1 MKYLIFLFSF
11 LFSVTTFAQS
21 KKLPVLNSNSP
32 TVSYSDNGWFE
43 KDGWTLVPEAKPDV
57 YLSDRSSKTK
67 KVIFYSDIDSIEF
80 KVKPG
85 ATFDFVILLNGK
97 DSCFTRIQSVVPPGK
112 PKIASTKI
120 DTIPFT
126 LTEHDAIHVKA
137 ILNEKDTMNLH
148 FDTGSFGFRLTQKAI
163 KEKTDMLSQ
172 QPDYMMGKGKPDF
185 NSLGQAKSL
194 RLGTMNFESPRIRA
208 TLLTAYDMDG
218 KFGWVLF
225 DGKYLEINY
234 SENLLIIHS
243 QKPAGLRKYTKLPI
257 EWVRPFIC
265 IKASLKVDSKKYK
278 GTFLLDSG
286 ANQALIIDRD
296 WAKAQNFPDDLEVLR
311 TTTLRDPRGNEF
323 EAKTVKCPSLVVK
336 KNELVDVPATMLSGQ
351 NPTGFPINYF
361 GNEVMKRYDTILDF
375 QNDVIYFRSNKLS
388 STPFKDVLKY
398 SVG

>member
-1 MKYLIFLFSF
+1 M
-11 LFSVTTFAQS
+11 TAFAQS
-21 KKLPVLNSNSP
+21 KKLPVLKSNSP
-32 TVSYSDNGWFE
+32 TLSYSDNGWFE
-43 KDGWTLVPEAKPDV
+43 KDGWTLVPKARPDV
-57 YLSDRSSKTK
+57 YLADRSAKTK

-85 ATFDFVILLNGK
+85 STFDFVVLLNGK
-97 DSCFTRIQSVVPPGK
+97 DSCFTRIKSVVPPGK
-112 PKIASTKI
+112 PKVVSTKI

-126 LTEHDAIHVKA
+126 ITEHDAIHVKA

-163 KEKTDMLSQ
+163 MEKTNMLAN
-172 QPDYMMGKGKPDF
+172 QPDFMMGKGEPDF
-185 NSLGQAKSL
+185 RKLSQAKSL
-194 RLGTMNFESPRIRA
+194 RLGTMNFDSPRIQA

-218 KFGWVLF
+218 KFGWMLF
-225 DGKYLEINY
+225 DGKFLEINY
-234 SENLLIIHS
+234 SKNLLLLHS
-243 QKPAGLRKYTKLPI
+243 KKPAGLKKYTKLPI

-265 IKASLKVDSKKYK
+265 IKASLKVDSKKYE

-296 WAKAQNFPDDLEVLR
+296 WAKAQNFPKDLEVLKS
-311 TTTLRDPRGNEF
+311 TTLRDPRGNEF
-323 EAKTVKCPSLVVK
+323 EAKTVKCPSLLVK
-336 KNELVDVPATMLSGQ
+336 KDELLNVPATILAGP

-375 QNDVIYFRSNKLS
+375 QNDVIYFRANKLGD
-388 STPFKDVLKY
+388 TPFKDVLKH